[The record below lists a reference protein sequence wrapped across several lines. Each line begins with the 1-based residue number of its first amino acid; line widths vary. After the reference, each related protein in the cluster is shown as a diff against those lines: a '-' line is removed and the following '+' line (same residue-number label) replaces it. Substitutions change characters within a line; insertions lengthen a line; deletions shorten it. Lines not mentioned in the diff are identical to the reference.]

1 MTPPVTVI
9 GCDGG
14 PLPAEAAGVLAAASL
29 VVGARRQLA
38 AAAIP
43 GSARQCEISQLD
55 DALDE
60 ICRAS
65 GPVAVLASG
74 DPGFFGI
81 VRSLRAR
88 GILPRIIPAVS
99 SVALAFA
106 RLGLDW
112 DDALVLSAHGRSP
125 RPVAAAALAHPKVAI
140 LTAPGGAAEQLA
152 VALLAAGRRVY
163 VAERLGEPAERVAEL
178 TADAAADLADP
189 NVLVAVDPAVP
200 PAAQPGWVAG
210 HRGAPAGT

>member
-9 GCDGG
+9 GCDGS
-14 PLPAEAAGVLAAASL
+14 PLPPEAAAVIAAASL
-29 VVGARRQLA
+29 VAGARRHLA

-43 GSARQCEISQLD
+43 AAARQLEITRLD
-55 DALDE
+55 AALDG
-60 ICRAS
+60 ICQAA

-88 GILPRIIPAVS
+88 GVQPAVIPAVS

-112 DDALVLSAHGRSP
+112 DDALVLSAHGRDP
-125 RPVAAAALAHPKVAI
+125 GPVAAAALAHPKVAI
-140 LTAPGGAAEQLA
+140 LTGPGESAAQLA
-152 VALLAAGRRVY
+152 SGLLAAGRRVY
-163 VAERLGEPAERVAEL
+163 VAERLGGPAERVAEL
-178 TADAAADLADP
+178 TAARLRRFRRFRRFRRLRRFRRFRQLRWP
-189 NVLVAVDPAVP
+189 
-200 PAAQPGWVAG
+200 
-210 HRGAPAGT
+210 RRTC